1 MASGEEELRMN
12 DQNVAPRQPEIAG
25 PPERSPDHALDAHPS
40 LVERPLRTLKSGD
53 AFAVLDSY
61 GDIGI
66 TPGTSEGL
74 FCNDTRHLSRL
85 ELFFE
90 DKRPLILGSV
100 IQDDNTALT
109 VDLAN
114 PEITPGDGSTA
125 IPRDAIA
132 IERTKFLWKAVC
144 YERVGLRNFDRVPH
158 EFTLS
163 LSFGADFRDLFEVR
177 GMKRARRGET
187 ETLIGSGTARFAYRG
202 LDDKV
207 RRTVL
212 RFRPEPSQL
221 RNGLA
226 SFRFRLEPGERTSLL
241 LTVACDLI
249 DASKGDVPPIG
260 TAPGVPPLDFAKAYQ
275 NARRDLRGLTANM
288 SKVSSSN
295 ALFTDLISRST
306 SDLYTLMTR
315 GVDGLYPYAG
325 IPWFSTMFGRDG
337 IITAMMLLWA
347 DPAVARGVL
356 LHLARA
362 QAVTTD
368 PVADAQPGKI
378 LHERRSG
385 EMANLGEVP
394 FGFYYGSV
402 DATPLF
408 VMLAGRYLDRSGD
421 LATIRQLWPH
431 IEAALR
437 WCDKYGDRDGDGF
450 IEYFRETESGLAN
463 QGWKDSHDSISH
475 ADGSLAR
482 GPIALVEVQAYVYA
496 AKMSAAVMAR
506 VQGFDSRAEGLTQQ
520 ASELRERFDRSFWCE
535 DIGSYALALDGDK
548 RPCRVRSSNA
558 GHALF
563 GGIAYPERA
572 ERVARTLMS
581 EGSFSGWGI
590 RTLNTGEVRYNPMSY
605 HNGSVW
611 PHDNALIAIGLGAYG
626 YKIEASRLFEAIF
639 NVATHQEQQRLPE
652 LFCGF
657 LRKARRGP
665 TAYPVACS
673 PQAWAA
679 AAPFAMLS
687 ACLGLELPAAANE
700 IKLVDP
706 VLPSFLDDVIIH
718 ELALGSS
725 QFDLRVHRHQSDVT
739 LNVLKRWDD
748 SNARVTMIKTR

>member
-1 MASGEEELRMN
+1 MH
-12 DQNVAPRQPEIAG
+12 DQKLAPKLPEIAASQ
-25 PPERSPDHALDAHPS
+25 ERPGDHALDAHPS

-53 AFAVLDSY
+53 VFAVLDSY

-66 TPGTSEGL
+66 TPNPSEGL
-74 FCNDTRHLSRL
+74 FSNDTRHLSRL
-85 ELFFE
+85 QLFFE
-90 DKRPLILGSV
+90 GKRPLILGSV

-114 PEITPGDGSTA
+114 PEITRKDGSTL

-132 IERTKFLWKAVC
+132 IERTKFLWNSVC
-144 YERVGLRNFDRVPH
+144 YERVGLRNFDRIPQ

-163 LSFGADFRDLFEVR
+163 LSFESDFRDLFEVR
-177 GMKRARRGET
+177 GIKRARRGDT
-187 ETLIGSGTARFAYRG
+187 ETHVSAGAARFVYRG
-202 LDDKV
+202 LDDRV

-212 RFRPEPSQL
+212 RFKPEPCQL
-221 RNGLA
+221 ESGFA
-226 SFRFRLEPGERTSLL
+226 SFRFRLEPGERASLL
-241 LTVACDLI
+241 VTVACDLI
-249 DASKGDVPPIG
+249 DRSERDDHLF
-260 TAPGVPPLDFAKAYQ
+260 TSAPGVSPRDFSKAYQ
-275 NARRDLRGLTANM
+275 DARRDLRALTAKI
-288 SKVSSSN
+288 SKVGSSN
-295 ALFTDLISRST
+295 TLFTDLMSRST

-315 GVDGLYPYAG
+315 GPDGLYPYAG

-356 LHLARA
+356 LQLART
-362 QAVTTD
+362 QAVAGD

-408 VMLAGRYLDRSGD
+408 VMLAGQYFDRTGD
-421 LATIRQLWPH
+421 LALIEQLWEN
-431 IEAALR
+431 IEAALL
-437 WCDKYGDRDGDGF
+437 WCETFGDRDGDGF
-450 IEYFRETESGLAN
+450 VEYYRETENGLAN

-482 GPIALVEVQAYVYA
+482 GPIALVEVQAYVFA
-496 AKMSAAVMAR
+496 AKQAGATMAR
-506 VQGFDSRAEGLTQQ
+506 ALELGARADDLTRQ
-520 ASELRERFDRSFWCE
+520 ASILRERFDHAFWSE
-535 DIGSYALALDGDK
+535 EIGSYALALDGDK
-548 RPCRVRSSNA
+548 RPCLVRSSNA

-572 ERVARTLMS
+572 AKVTVTLMK

-590 RTLNTGEVRYNPMSY
+590 RTLNVGEKRYNPMSY

-611 PHDNALIAIGLGAYG
+611 PHDNALIALGFSRYG
-626 YKIEASRLFEAIF
+626 FKLEAARLFEAIF
-639 NVATHQEQQRLPE
+639 NMATHEDQQRLPE

-657 LRKARRGP
+657 LRKPRRGP

-679 AAPFAMLS
+679 AAPFAMLA
-687 ACLGLELPAAANE
+687 ACLGLQLPAAANE

-706 VLPSFLDDVIIH
+706 VLPSFLDDLIIRG
-718 ELALGSS
+718 LTLGAS

-739 LNVLKRWDD
+739 INVLRRWHD
-748 SNARVTMIKTR
+748 SNAQVTMIKSK

>member
-1 MASGEEELRMN
+1 MHEQIAAS
-12 DQNVAPRQPEIAG
+12 RQPEIAG
-25 PPERSPDHALDAHPS
+25 RSEPSSDHALDAHPS

-53 AFAVLDSY
+53 TFAVLDSH

-66 TPGTSEGL
+66 TPDTSEGL

-90 DKRPLILGSV
+90 DKRPLLLGSV

-114 PEITPGDGSTA
+114 PEIIRSDGSTA

-132 IERTKFLWKAVC
+132 IERTKFLWNAVC

-187 ETLIGSGTARFAYRG
+187 ETQIASEGVRFAYRG
-202 LDDKV
+202 LDDRV

-212 RFRPEPSQL
+212 RFKPNPYEL

-241 LTVACDLI
+241 LTAACDLVE
-249 DASKGDVPPIG
+249 ASRGDILPIG
-260 TAPGVPPLDFAKAYQ
+260 TAPGAPPLEFARAYQ
-275 NARRDLRGLTANM
+275 NARRGLRALTANV
-288 SKVSSSN
+288 SKVKSSN
-295 ALFTDLISRST
+295 ALFTDLMSRST
-306 SDLYTLMTR
+306 SDLYTLVTR
-315 GVDGLYPYAG
+315 GADGLYPYAG

-362 QAVTTD
+362 QAVSSD

-408 VMLAGRYLDRSGD
+408 VMLAGQYFDRTGD
-421 LATIRQLWPH
+421 LATIQRLWKN
-431 IEAALR
+431 IEAALL
-437 WCDKYGDRDGDGF
+437 WCDTYGDRDGDGF
-450 IEYFRETESGLAN
+450 IEYFRETENGLAN

-482 GPIALVEVQAYVYA
+482 GPIALVEVQAYAYA
-496 AKMSAAVMAR
+496 AKRAGAVMAR
-506 VQGFDSRAEGLTQQ
+506 AQGFDLRADELTQQ
-520 ASELRERFDRSFWCE
+520 ALVLRERFDRAFWCE
-535 DIGSYALALDGDK
+535 EIGSYALALDGDK

-572 ERVARTLMS
+572 ERIARTLMN

-626 YKIEASRLFEAIF
+626 FKLEASRLFEAIF

-657 LRKARRGP
+657 LRKSRRGP

-700 IKLVDP
+700 VKLVDP

-718 ELALGSS
+718 ELTLGDS
-725 QFDLRVHRHQSDVT
+725 QFDLRVHRHQSDIT
-739 LNVLKRWDD
+739 LNVLKRWDE

>member
-1 MASGEEELRMN
+1 MHE
-12 DQNVAPRQPEIAG
+12 QNARPGHPQIAPQH
-25 PPERSPDHALDAHPS
+25 ERPIDHALDAHPS
-40 LVERPLRTLKSGD
+40 LVERPLRTLKSGN

-66 TPGTSEGL
+66 TPNTSEGL

-85 ELFFE
+85 RLYFE
-90 DKRPLILGSV
+90 GKRPLILCSV

-114 PEITPGDGSTA
+114 PEIERGDGSTV

-132 IERTKFLWKAVC
+132 IERTKFLWNAVC
-144 YERVGLRNFDRVPH
+144 YERVGLRNFDRIPH
-158 EFTLS
+158 EFS
-163 LSFGADFRDLFEVR
+163 LSISFEADFRDLFEVR
-177 GMKRARRGET
+177 GMKRSRRGET
-187 ETLIGSGTARFAYRG
+187 ETEIGSGAARFAYRG
-202 LDDKV
+202 LDDRV

-212 RFRPEPSQL
+212 RFKPEPYHL
-221 RNGLA
+221 TKGFA

-241 LTVACDLI
+241 VTVACDLI
-249 DASKGDVPPIG
+249 NDSERQIPPFSD
-260 TAPGVPPLDFAKAYQ
+260 APGIPPQDFAKAYQ
-275 NARRDLRGLTANM
+275 DARRDLRALTANI
-288 SKVSSSN
+288 SKVASSN
-295 ALFTDLISRST
+295 APFTDLIRRST
-306 SDLYTLMTR
+306 SDLYMLMTR
-315 GVDGLYPYAG
+315 GADGLYPYAG

-347 DPAVARGVL
+347 DPSVARGVL
-356 LHLARA
+356 LQLARA
-362 QAVTTD
+362 QAAIID
-368 PVADAQPGKI
+368 PAADAQPGKI

-394 FGFYYGSV
+394 FKFYYGSV

-408 VMLAGRYLDRSGD
+408 VMLAGQYFDRTGD
-421 LATIRQLWPH
+421 LATVERLWAN
-431 IEAALR
+431 IEAALL
-437 WCDKYGDRDGDGF
+437 WCDTFGDRDGDGF
-450 IEYFRETESGLAN
+450 VEYFRETESGLAN
-463 QGWKDSHDSISH
+463 QGWKDSHDSIFH

-496 AKMSAAVMAR
+496 ARRAGANIAR
-506 VQGFDSRAEGLTQQ
+506 ALGLRDRADVLAQQ
-520 ASELRERFDRSFWCE
+520 ASVLQERFDQAFWCE
-535 DIGSYALALDGDK
+535 ELGSYALALDGDK

-563 GGIAYPERA
+563 GGIALPERA
-572 ERVARTLMS
+572 TRVARTLMS

-590 RTLNTGEVRYNPMSY
+590 RTLNVGEIRYNPMSY

-611 PHDNALIAIGLGAYG
+611 PHDNALIAIGFGAYG
-626 YKIEASRLFEAIF
+626 FKFEAARLFEALA
-639 NVATHQEQQRLPE
+639 NVATYQEQQRLPE

-657 LRKARRGP
+657 LRKPRRGP

-679 AAPFAMLS
+679 AAPFAMLA
-687 ACLGLELPAAANE
+687 ACLGLQLPSEANE

-706 VLPSFLDDVIIH
+706 VLPSFLDDVIIRG
-718 ELALGSS
+718 LTLGTS

-739 LNVLKRWDD
+739 INILKRWND
-748 SNARVTMIKTR
+748 SNAQVTMIKTK

>member
-1 MASGEEELRMN
+1 MHDKNL
-12 DQNVAPRQPEIAG
+12 APRPPEIAT
-25 PPERSPDHALDAHPS
+25 PYERPADHALDAHPS

-53 AFAVLDSY
+53 VFAVLDSY

-66 TPGTSEGL
+66 TPDTSEGL
-74 FCNDTRHLSRL
+74 FSNDTRHLSQLRL
-85 ELFFE
+85 LFE
-90 DKRPLILGSV
+90 NKRPLILGSV

-114 PEITPGDGSTA
+114 PEITREDGSTL

-132 IERTKFLWKAVC
+132 IERTKFLWNSVC
-144 YERVGLRNFDRVPH
+144 YERIGLRNFDRVSH

-187 ETLIGSGTARFAYRG
+187 ETQICSESARFAYRG

-212 RFRPEPSQL
+212 RFQPEPCQL
-221 RNGLA
+221 GKGFA
-226 SFRFRLEPGERTSLL
+226 SFGFRLEPGGRTSLL
-241 LTVACDLI
+241 VTVACDLI
-249 DASKGDVPPIG
+249 DVSGRDDHLLAGVPLVPPQE
-260 TAPGVPPLDFAKAYQ
+260 FSRAYQ
-275 NARRDLRGLTANM
+275 DARRGLRALTANV
-288 SKVSSSN
+288 SKVGSSN
-295 ALFTDLISRST
+295 TIFTDLMSRST
-306 SDLYTLMTR
+306 SDLYTLMTS
-315 GVDGLYPYAG
+315 GPDGLYPYAG
-325 IPWFSTMFGRDG
+325 IPWFSTLFGRDG

-347 DPAVARGVL
+347 DPSVARGVL
-356 LHLARA
+356 LQLART
-362 QAVTTD
+362 QAMTSD

-394 FGFYYGSV
+394 FGSYYGSV

-408 VMLAGRYLDRSGD
+408 VILAGRYFDRTGD
-421 LATIRQLWPH
+421 IPLIEQLWGN
-431 IEAALR
+431 IEAALL
-437 WCDKYGDRDGDGF
+437 WCETFGDRDGDGF
-450 IEYFRETESGLAN
+450 VEYFRETENGLAN
-463 QGWKDSHDSISH
+463 QGWKDSHDSVFH

-496 AKMSAAVMAR
+496 AKQAGATMAR
-506 VQGFDSRAEGLTQQ
+506 AIGLGGRADQLARQ
-520 ASELRERFDRSFWCE
+520 ASVLREQFDRKFWCE
-535 DIGSYALALDGDK
+535 EIASYALALDGEK
-548 RPCRVRSSNA
+548 RPCVVRSSNA

-572 ERVARTLMS
+572 ARVTQTLMS

-590 RTLNTGEVRYNPMSY
+590 RTLNVGEARYNPMSY

-611 PHDNALIAIGLGAYG
+611 PHDNALIALGFGTYG
-626 YKIEASRLFEAIF
+626 FKLEAARLFEAIF
-639 NVATHQEQQRLPE
+639 NVATHQDQQRLPE

-657 LRKARRGP
+657 LRKPRRGP
-665 TAYPVACS
+665 TAYPVACT

-679 AAPFAMLS
+679 AAPFAMLA
-687 ACLGLELPAAANE
+687 ACLGLQLPAASNE

-706 VLPSFLDDVIIH
+706 VLPSFLDDLIIRG
-718 ELALGSS
+718 LTLGAS

-739 LNVLKRWDD
+739 INVLKRWHD
-748 SNARVTMIKTR
+748 SNAQVTMIKTK